1 MPYFNRRRKAFSS
14 LLKDSLMTRLINF
27 AVVSAFVA
35 TLAACAAQPQPQPDL
50 TPPARKL
57 DAKTQLET
65 GRR

>member
-1 MPYFNRRRKAFSS
+1 MA
-14 LLKDSLMTRLINF
+14 RLVNL
-27 AVVSAFVA
+27 AVVSAFVLS
-35 TLAACAAQPQPQPDL
+35 LAACASQPQPQADL